1 MQIIHSKR
9 NDFVIITPAEAQTI
23 YDRRHKNRPVNM
35 SKVKKYA
42 KAMEAG
48 QWKPCT
54 TLQFLDDR
62 LEDGQ
67 HRMLACITS
76 GVDFEG
82 YVNYHD
88 DSEQFSVYDTGKNR
102 TNSDVL
108 AIAGVKH
115 YKMASSACAIL
126 EQVYSKN
133 GIIRSTSGTSH
144 IPTYEIEKVFMKY
157 PDLEY
162 SCSLFSGAKK
172 FFKIPSASA
181 VPLHFMLRK
190 AEIGVPNSEGLES
203 FMADKFFV
211 DHLLKGFGLYENHP
225 VATFRNYIQKCY
237 AQEVKGTDR
246 VTHQAMICG
255 GIMVWNRFIR
265 GQSMSR
271 FVVPK
276 SNHIP
281 KILLPQV

>member
-1 MQIIHSKR
+1 MEIIHSKR
-9 NDFVIITPAEAQTI
+9 NDFVIINPGEALSI
-23 YDRRHKNRPVNM
+23 YDQRHKNRPVNM
-35 SKVKKYA
+35 SKVKQYT
-42 KAMEAG
+42 KAMQAG
-48 QWKPCT
+48 EWKPCT
-54 TLQFLDDR
+54 TLQFLDGR

-67 HRMLACITS
+67 HRMLACINS
-76 GVDFEG
+76 GVPFQG
-82 YVNYHD
+82 YVNYHSD
-88 DSEQFSVYDTGKNR
+88 TEQFSVYDTGKNR

-133 GIIRSTSGTSH
+133 GLSRSTSGTSH

-162 SCSLFSGAKK
+162 SCSLYASGKK

-181 VPLHFMLRK
+181 VPLHYILRK
-190 AEIGVPNSEGLES
+190 AEIGTPDTEGLES
-203 FMADKFFV
+203 FMADKFFL
-211 DHLLKGFGLYENHP
+211 DHLMKGFGLYEHHP

-246 VTHQAMICG
+246 ITHHAMICG
-255 GIMVWNRFIR
+255 GISVWNRLVR

-276 SNHIP
+276 STHLPRI
-281 KILLPQV
+281 ILP